1 MFATSYCRKCD
12 EKNSA
17 VFFAPVCIEN
27 FDARTGKS
35 SRETIGTHICYNCAV
50 ERRWV
55 NPGTGNLLDGV
66 TL

>member
-27 FDARTGKS
+27 FDARKS
-35 SRETIGTHICYNCAV
+35 KPSRETIGTHICYDCAA
-50 ERRWV
+50 ERQWV
-55 NPGTGNLLDGV
+55 DPRTGNLLDGV